1 MAGERGRIRRAL
13 ARVITDDNLDLYVLG
28 TVALA
33 FTVLGATGISDVKTL
48 SSVVT
53 ALLALLAFSQ
63 IRSRRLTEQVRDA
76 NRGGPASFFEPEF
89 PADLISRRAAAFD
102 ILLIGHSMTRTVQGM
117 RGDIRSILESGGRI
131 RVLVLDPTDE
141 ELVAIADRR
150 ISQSL
155 GQGRLRQRI
164 LATLDELTSLKSR
177 TGGRLEIRVSSR
189 ISSAGF
195 NCLDVTGKRGLIC
208 VQHYEYRPTGE
219 AAPVF
224 TVEPKDAPWY
234 RHFADEAERLWED
247 GTPWPLSPADRIA
260 RARRPAFSEDFGPA
274 LAEAIDGTNEL
285 LVTGMARNTLVN
297 NGYGRLEERLRAGA
311 KMRFVLIDPHSPAI
325 DTAASRYYAVR
336 SPESA
341 RERVLHTLRVLAELK
356 RSTGGDLAVRLVA
369 HPIATGVVVTGSALF
384 AEYYTYQA
392 AGEPKFVLQ
401 PADGAAYRTFAGE
414 AEALWNSAAPHD
426 LTVDDVETAGN

>member
-1 MAGERGRIRRAL
+1 MADERGRIRRSL

-63 IRSRRLTEQVRDA
+63 IRSRRLTEQVRDS
-76 NRGGPASFFEPEF
+76 NRGGPAALFDPEF

-117 RGDIRSILESGGRI
+117 RSDIRSILDSGGRI

-141 ELVAIADRR
+141 ELVAVADRR

-177 TGGRLEIRVSSR
+177 TSGRLEIRVSSR

-195 NCLDVTGKRGLIC
+195 NCLDVSTKRGLIC

-219 AAPVF
+219 ASPVF

-247 GTPWPLSPADRIA
+247 GTPWPLSAEDRLA
-260 RARRPAFSEDFGPA
+260 RARRPVFSEDFGA
-274 LAEAIDGTNEL
+274 GLAEAIDGTSEL

-297 NGYGRLEERLRAGA
+297 NSYGKFEERLRAGA
-311 KMRFVLIDPHSPAI
+311 KIRFVLIDPHSPAI

-341 RERVLHTLRVLAELK
+341 RERVLHTLRVLAELR
-356 RSTGGDLAVRLVA
+356 RSTGGDLSVRLVT
-369 HPIATGVVVTGSALF
+369 HPIAIGVIATGSALF

-401 PADGAAYRTFAGE
+401 PADGAAYRTFLGE
-414 AEALWNSAAPHD
+414 AEALWNSAEPYD
-426 LTVDDVETAGN
+426 LTLDDVETPGN

>member
-1 MAGERGRIRRAL
+1 MAERGRIRRSL

-63 IRSRRLTEQVRDA
+63 IRSRRLTEQVRDS

-102 ILLIGHSMTRTVQGM
+102 ILLVGHSMTRTVQGM
-117 RGDIRSILESGGRI
+117 RSDIRSILESDGRI

-150 ISQSL
+150 ISQGL

-189 ISSAGF
+189 IPSAGF
-195 NCLDVTGKRGLIC
+195 NCLDVSGKRGLIC
-208 VQHYEYRPTGE
+208 VQHYEYRPSGE

-234 RHFADEAERLWED
+234 RHFAGEAERLWED
-247 GTPWPLSPADRIA
+247 GTPWPLSPADQVA
-260 RARRPAFSEDFGPA
+260 RARRPVFSEDFGPA
-274 LAEAIDGTNEL
+274 LAEAIDGTSEL
-285 LVTGMARNTLVN
+285 LITGMARNTLVN
-297 NGYGRLEERLRAGA
+297 NGYGQLEERLRAGA
-311 KMRFVLIDPHSPAI
+311 KIRFVLIDPHSPAI
-325 DTAASRYYAVR
+325 GTAASRYYAVQ

-356 RSTGGDLAVRLVA
+356 RSTGGDLTVRLVA
-369 HPIATGVVVTGSALF
+369 HPVATGAIVTGTALF

-401 PADGAAYRTFAGE
+401 PADGAAYRTFLGE
-414 AEALWNSAAPHD
+414 AEALWTSAAPYD
-426 LTVDDVETAGN
+426 LTVDDVETAGG

>member
-1 MAGERGRIRRAL
+1 MADERGRIRRSL

-28 TVALA
+28 TVALV

-63 IRSRRLTEQVRDA
+63 IRSRRLTEQVRNS

-177 TGGRLEIRVSSR
+177 TGGRVEIRVSSR
-189 ISSAGF
+189 IPSAGF
-195 NCLDVTGKRGLIC
+195 NCLDVSGKRGLIC
-208 VQHYEYRPTGE
+208 VQHYEYRPSGE

-234 RHFADEAERLWED
+234 RHFADEAERLWGD
-247 GTPWPLSPADRIA
+247 GTPWPLSPADQVA
-260 RARRPAFSEDFGPA
+260 RARRPVFSEDFGPA
-274 LAEAIDGTNEL
+274 LAEAIDGTSEL

-297 NGYGRLEERLRAGA
+297 NSYGKLEERLRAGA
-311 KMRFVLIDPHSPAI
+311 KIRFVLIDPHSPAI
-325 DTAASRYYAVR
+325 GTAASRYYAVR

-341 RERVLHTLRVLAELK
+341 RERVRHTLRVLAELK
-356 RSTGGDLAVRLVA
+356 RSTGGDLTVRLVA
-369 HPIATGVVVTGSALF
+369 HPVATGVIVTGSALF

-401 PADGAAYRTFAGE
+401 PADGAAYRTFLGE
-414 AEALWNSAAPHD
+414 AEALWNSAAPYD
-426 LTVDDVETAGN
+426 LTVGDVETAGS

>member
-1 MAGERGRIRRAL
+1 MADERGRIRRSL
-13 ARVITDDNLDLYVLG
+13 TRVITDDNLDLYVLG

-63 IRSRRLTEQVRDA
+63 IRSRRLTEQVRDS
-76 NRGGPASFFEPEF
+76 NRGGPAAFFEPQF

-117 RGDIRSILESGGRI
+117 RSDIRSILEAGGRI

-141 ELVAIADRR
+141 AIVDVADRR
-150 ISQSL
+150 ISRSH
-155 GQGRLRQRI
+155 GQGRMRQRI
-164 LATLDELTSLKSR
+164 MTTLDELTSLRSR
-177 TGGRLEIRVSSR
+177 TSGRLEIRVSSR

-195 NCLDVTGKRGLIC
+195 NCLDMASKRGLIC
-208 VQHYEYRPTGE
+208 VQHYEHRPSGE

-224 TVEPKDAPWY
+224 TVEPKDAPWFQY
-234 RHFADEAERLWED
+234 FADEAERLWED
-247 GTPWPLSPADRIA
+247 GTPWPLSPADQVA
-260 RARRPAFSEDFGPA
+260 RARRPVFSEGFGPE
-274 LAEAIDGTNEL
+274 LTEAIGDAGEL

-297 NGYGRLEERLRAGA
+297 NNYGKLEERLSAEARI
-311 KMRFVLIDPHSPAI
+311 RFVLIDPHSPAI

-341 RERVLHTLRVLAELK
+341 RERVLHTLRVLAELR
-356 RSTGGDLAVRLVA
+356 RSTGGDLSVRLVT
-369 HPIATGVVVTGSALF
+369 HPIAVGVIATGSALF

-401 PADGAAYRTFAGE
+401 PGDGAAYRTFLGE
-414 AEALWNSAAPHD
+414 AEALWDSAEPYD
-426 LTVDDVETAGN
+426 LSPDDRD

>member
-1 MAGERGRIRRAL
+1 MQDKRGRIRRSL
-13 ARVITDDNLDLYVLG
+13 ARLITDDNLDLYVLG
-28 TVALA
+28 VVALV

-63 IRSRRLTEQVRDA
+63 IRSRRLTEQVRDS
-76 NRGGPASFFEPEF
+76 NRGGLAAVFAPQF
-89 PADLISRRAAAFD
+89 PDDLISRRAASFD

-117 RGDIRSILESGGRI
+117 RSDIRSILDAGGRI

-141 ELVAIADRR
+141 ALIEVADRR

-155 GQGRLRQRI
+155 EPGRLRQRI
-164 LATLDELTSLKSR
+164 LATLDELTSLRSR
-177 TGGRLEIRVSSR
+177 TSGRLEIRVSSR

-195 NCLDVTGKRGLIC
+195 NCLDVSSPRGLIC
-208 VQHYEYRPTGE
+208 VQHYEYRPSGE

-224 TVEPKDAPWY
+224 AMEPKDTPWY
-234 RHFADEAERLWED
+234 QHFAAEADRLWED
-247 GTPWPLSPADRIA
+247 GTPWPLSPADQIA
-260 RARRPAFSEDFGPA
+260 RARRPVFSEGFGPE
-274 LAEAIDGTNEL
+274 LNVAIDDATDL

-297 NGYGRLEERLRAGA
+297 NNYGKLEERLRKKARI
-311 KMRFVLIDPHSPAI
+311 RFVLIDPHSSAI

-356 RSTGGDLAVRLVA
+356 RSTGGDLSVRLVM
-369 HPIATGVVVTGSALF
+369 HPIAVGLIGTGTALF

-392 AGEPKFVLQ
+392 AGEPQFVLQ
-401 PADGAAYRTFAGE
+401 PGDGPAYRTFLGE
-414 AEALWNSAAPHD
+414 AEALWNNAEPYD
-426 LTVDDVETAGN
+426 LTTDSRTEAG

>member
-1 MAGERGRIRRAL
+1 MADERGRIRRSL

-28 TVALA
+28 AVALA

-76 NRGGPASFFEPEF
+76 GRGGPATLFEPEF
-89 PADLISRRAAAFD
+89 PADLIARRAAAFD

-117 RGDIRSILESGGRI
+117 RSDIRSILEAGGRI
-131 RVLVLDPTDE
+131 RVLVLDPADE
-141 ELVAIADRR
+141 AIVEVADRR
-150 ISQSL
+150 ISPSH
-155 GQGRLRQRI
+155 GQGRTRLRI
-164 LATLDELTSLKSR
+164 LATLDELTSLKGR

-189 ISSAGF
+189 IPSAGF
-195 NCLDVTGKRGLIC
+195 NCLDVSSKRGLIC
-208 VQHYEYRPTGE
+208 VQHYEHRPVGE

-234 RHFADEAERLWED
+234 RYFADEAERLWED
-247 GTPWPLSPADRIA
+247 GTPWPLSAADQLT
-260 RARRPAFSEDFGPA
+260 RARRPVFSEDFGPG
-274 LAEAIDGTNEL
+274 LAEAIDGASEL

-297 NGYGRLEERLRAGA
+297 NNYGKLEERLRAGT
-311 KMRFVLIDPHSPAI
+311 KIRFALIDPGSPAI
-325 DTAASRYYAVR
+325 DTAAARYYAVR

-341 RERVLHTLRVLAELK
+341 RERVLHTLRVLAELR
-356 RSTGGDLAVRLVA
+356 RSTGGDLSVRLVT
-369 HPIATGVVVTGSALF
+369 HPIAIGVIATGSALF

-401 PADGAAYRTFAGE
+401 PADGAAYRTFLGE
-414 AEALWNSAAPHD
+414 AEALWNSAEPHD
-426 LTVDDVETAGN
+426 LTVDDVEPAGG

>member
-1 MAGERGRIRRAL
+1 VADERGRIRRSL

-63 IRSRRLTEQVRDA
+63 IRSRRLTEQVRDS
-76 NRGGPASFFEPEF
+76 NRGGPATLFEPEF
-89 PADLISRRAAAFD
+89 PADLIPRRAAAFD

-117 RGDIRSILESGGRI
+117 RSDIRSILDSGGRI

-141 ELVAIADRR
+141 ELVAVADRR

-177 TGGRLEIRVSSR
+177 TSGRLEIRVSSR

-195 NCLDVTGKRGLIC
+195 NCLDVSTKRGLIC

-219 AAPVF
+219 ASPVF

-247 GTPWPLSPADRIA
+247 GTPWPLSAADQVA
-260 RARRPAFSEDFGPA
+260 RARRPVFSEDFGPG
-274 LAEAIDGTNEL
+274 LAEAIDGAGEL

-297 NGYGRLEERLRAGA
+297 NNYGKLEERLRAGA
-311 KMRFVLIDPHSPAI
+311 KIRFVLIDPHSPAI
-325 DTAASRYYAVR
+325 GTAASRYYAVR

-341 RERVLHTLRVLAELK
+341 RERVLHTVRVLAELR
-356 RSTGGDLAVRLVA
+356 RSTGGDLSVRLVT
-369 HPIATGVVVTGSALF
+369 HPIAIGVIATGSALF

-401 PADGAAYRTFAGE
+401 PADGAAYRTFLGE
-414 AEALWNSAAPHD
+414 AEALWNSAEPYD
-426 LTVDDVETAGN
+426 LTVDDVETAGD